1 MEACVAYKS
10 AFTRIIFTMPAYK
23 YDGPVECPASF
34 DASNVRGKLAI
45 VTGGKMSLAETFP
58 SCLQMLISFIKAQ
71 MGLARHM
78 SELCNLPGGLLVLAE
93 TSHRV
98 AQADL
103 FAAPR

>member
-10 AFTRIIFTMPAYK
+10 AFTRIVFTMPAYK

-34 DASNVRGKLAI
+34 DASNVRGKLSI
-45 VTGGKMSLAETFP
+45 VTGGKTSLAETFP
-58 SCLQMLISFIKAQ
+58 SCPQMLISFKARV
-71 MGLARHM
+71 GLARHM
-78 SELCNLPGGLLVLAE
+78 LGLSNLPGGLLVLAE
-93 TSHRV
+93 SSHRV